1 MRTAILLI
9 FIGLGAA
16 SCNKRSC
23 WECDV
28 NADGVQFKETFCDRS
43 KKEIRDMQ
51 NNPLETKDNTGS
63 VVYTTTFSN
72 CVKR

>member
-1 MRTAILLI
+1 MRTTILLI
-9 FIGLGAA
+9 CISLGLA

-28 NADGVQFKETFCDRS
+28 NADGVAFKETFCDRS

-51 NNPLETKDNTGS
+51 NNPLETKDNAGT

>member
-9 FIGLGAA
+9 CISLGLA
-16 SCNKRSC
+16 SCNKEGC

-51 NNPLETKDNTGS
+51 NNPLQTKDNTGK

>member
-1 MRTAILLI
+1 MRTTIILML
-9 FIGLGAA
+9 FCLVAA
-16 SCNKRSC
+16 SCNKEGC

-28 NADGVQFKETFCDRS
+28 NAGGVTFKETFCGRS

-51 NNPLETKDNTGS
+51 NNPLQTKDNTGT

-72 CVKR
+72 CEKK

>member
-1 MRTAILLI
+1 MRTAVLLI
-9 FIGLGAA
+9 CISLGLV

-28 NADGVQFKETFCDRS
+28 NADGVVFKETFCDRS

-51 NNPLETKDNTGS
+51 NNPLETKDNTGQ

>member
-1 MRTAILLI
+1 MRTAIILILLC
-9 FIGLGAA
+9 IGAV
-16 SCNKRSC
+16 SCNKGNC

-28 NADGVQFKETFCDRS
+28 NADGVMFKETFCERS

-51 NNPLETKDNTGS
+51 NTPLETKDNGGT

-72 CVKR
+72 CVKK

>member
-1 MRTAILLI
+1 
-9 FIGLGAA
+9 
-16 SCNKRSC
+16 
-23 WECDV
+23 V

-43 KKEIRDMQ
+43 KKEIRDME
-51 NNPLETKDNTGS
+51 NNPLQTKDNTGT